1 MGGVSFKSVSI
12 DVNKDTIVFRILL
25 RDSVST
31 IQTIPTEDGLFLKTM
46 TFFHRCLQ
54 NGTWSEILGCK
65 QMSNVGKEG
74 KRSILLTYP

>member
-1 MGGVSFKSVSI
+1 MLIIVLKTQTGKSSKAY
-12 DVNKDTIVFRILL
+12 VN
-25 RDSVST
+25 
-31 IQTIPTEDGLFLKTM
+31 GLFLKTM

-74 KRSILLTYP
+74 KRSILLTAKALIKTTKGYKLLLWKTL